1 MNRTAKWI
9 SRNPH
14 TFTLICVIAVLISG
28 PVAIRQRNV
37 FGDIFFV
44 LTLLLCFG
52 HPSFISIADYLAV
65 KDQK

>member
-1 MNRTAKWI
+1 MKKVAAWI
-9 SRNPH
+9 STNPH
-14 TFTLICVIAVLISG
+14 RFALICVIAVLISG
-28 PVAIRQRNV
+28 PVAVKQHNV
-37 FGDIFFV
+37 LGDIFFV

>member
-1 MNRTAKWI
+1 MNLTAKWI

-14 TFTLICVIAVLISG
+14 TFTLVCVIAVLISG
-28 PVAIRQRNV
+28 PVAVKQHNV
-37 FGDIFFV
+37 LGDIFFV